1 MKKQARGP
9 SLSSP
14 AGGSGVQLHHDFTSL
29 AFKMQP
35 ANGHALVENGPH
47 SRRDGAS
54 EDERMEG
61 SCRNSSWVL
70 DCQDSGENNS
80 TDPHEALTETSTL
93 TFVDVHESAES
104 HSLHGLVYLR
114 EFVLIDDD
122 DDGDMSLREKTV
134 TDLTVMDGRA
144 ADLVCG
150 RLLSTSS
157 GSLSES
163 REEEEA
169 EEEPQQEEE
178 EAAGAKK
185 RCCFCT
191 LL

>member
-1 MKKQARGP
+1 MKKQGKGP
-9 SLSSP
+9 PLSSP
-14 AGGSGVQLHHDFTSL
+14 AGGSGVQVHHDFQSVV
-29 AFKMQP
+29 FKMHP
-35 ANGHALVENGPH
+35 ANGHAFVENGPH

-54 EDERMEG
+54 EDG

-70 DCQDSGENNS
+70 DSGADDNS

-104 HSLHGLVYLR
+104 HSLHGLGGLVYLR

-163 REEEEA
+163 KEEA
-169 EEEPQQEEE
+169 PPDEEPQQDEE
-178 EAAGAKK
+178 EAVGAKK
-185 RCCFCT
+185 HCCFCT

>member
-1 MKKQARGP
+1 M
-9 SLSSP
+9 
-14 AGGSGVQLHHDFTSL
+14 
-29 AFKMQP
+29 
-35 ANGHALVENGPH
+35 
-47 SRRDGAS
+47 
-54 EDERMEG
+54 
-61 SCRNSSWVL
+61 
-70 DCQDSGENNS
+70 
-80 TDPHEALTETSTL
+80 
-93 TFVDVHESAES
+93 
-104 HSLHGLVYLR
+104 
-114 EFVLIDDD
+114 LIDDD

-163 REEEEA
+163 REEEE
-169 EEEPQQEEE
+169 EPQQEEE

>member
-1 MKKQARGP
+1 MKKQAKGP

-14 AGGSGVQLHHDFTSL
+14 AGGSGVQLHHDFTSV

-35 ANGHALVENGPH
+35 ANGHAL
-47 SRRDGAS
+47 
-54 EDERMEG
+54 
-61 SCRNSSWVL
+61 
-70 DCQDSGENNS
+70 DSGENS

-93 TFVDVHESAES
+93 TLVDVHESAES

-163 REEEEA
+163 REEEE
-169 EEEPQQEEE
+169 EPQQEEE

>member
-1 MKKQARGP
+1 MFITAPRGR
-9 SLSSP
+9 
-14 AGGSGVQLHHDFTSL
+14 VQPWIT
-29 AFKMQP
+29 
-35 ANGHALVENGPH
+35 E
-47 SRRDGAS
+47 
-54 EDERMEG
+54 
-61 SCRNSSWVL
+61 
-70 DCQDSGENNS
+70 GENNS

-163 REEEEA
+163 REEEGA